1 MRKEN
6 LKENL
11 EAIQKINHAPKQ
23 ILSILGLNGESN
35 VNEEVIKKKF
45 RQLALLTHP
54 DKNPDNQKAA
64 DEAFKKLND
73 EYEYYNNQKDFTYP
87 AREEKQS
94 HNEHNSNS
102 NREFKNEEYDDP
114 YQGPGYE
121 SNYDEDA
128 DEKARENS
136 IGDVFVLSMK
146 IFEIKRKFLL
156 ESVNW
161 RYVVVLTPSNPSL
174 FTKYADSYNSS
185 VSNLHGHF
193 PDLKFHKEIKDAF
206 EQACSYKGAVSILLL
221 EKEFKT
227 QSVAACSILA
237 AYDKYSTQFKK
248 NPDSNLL
255 KSARTKDIDS
265 DIDGKF
271 TDSAYRQSNS
281 SNKQK
286 ERSTTSSSDI
296 KQQPESKQQEEKL
309 LAETTRLVHWMDK
322 ELIRLSKEDAKNF
335 RVAPSLFE
343 RIFKSAP
350 TFSEDEIKSLEK
362 ASNIVF
368 QAKICIPSIRFH
380 KNFLVAIY
388 NELKGKKPFKSICEA
403 ICKSD
408 REFGLKLFQTE
419 ASVQQIFRGKW

>member
-1 MRKEN
+1 MRQEN

-23 ILSILGLNGESN
+23 ILSILGLNGESH
-35 VNEEVIKKKF
+35 VNEEVIKKKY
-45 RQLALLTHP
+45 RQLALLIHP
-54 DKNPDNQKAA
+54 DKNSDNQKAA
-64 DEAFKKLND
+64 EEAFKKLNE

-114 YQGPGYE
+114 YQGPRYE
-121 SNYDEDA
+121 NNYDYDEAA
-128 DEKARENS
+128 DEIE
-136 IGDVFVLSMK
+136 VVCVLSMK
-146 IFEIKRKFLL
+146 IFEIKRNFIS
-156 ESVNW
+156 ESVHW

-174 FTKYADSYNSS
+174 FTKYADSYNSF
-185 VSNLHGHF
+185 VSNSHGHF
-193 PDLKFHKEIKDAF
+193 PDLKFHKEIKDAV
-206 EQACSYKGAVSILLL
+206 EQACSYKGAVSILVL

-255 KSARTKDIDS
+255 KSARTEDIDS

-309 LAETTRLVHWMDK
+309 LAETTRLVHWISK
-322 ELIRLSKEDAKNF
+322 ELTRLSKESDKNS
-335 RVAPSLFE
+335 RVTPSLFE
-343 RIFKSAP
+343 RIFKPAP
-350 TFSEDEIKSLEK
+350 TFSDDEFKSFEK
-362 ASNIVF
+362 ASSIVF
-368 QAKICIPSIRFH
+368 QATIFIPSIKYH
-380 KNFLVAIY
+380 KIILVAIY
-388 NELKGKKPFKSICEA
+388 NELKGKKAFNSICEA

-419 ASVQQIFRGKW
+419 ASAQQIFSGK